1 MAETGAMAD
10 TDAVDA
16 IIAMWARERPELD
29 AAPMGIVGRISRLSR
44 LLDRELKDF
53 FAGHGLEFWEFDVLA
68 TLRRSGAPYEL
79 SPGALLKAAMVTS
92 GAITNR
98 ADRMEAKG
106 LVRRLRDPGDRRGV
120 RIRLTPA
127 GLELIE
133 ELMPKHVAN
142 ERRLLAALDADAQ
155 GTLTDLLRT
164 LAAGLGDTSLR

>member
-1 MAETGAMAD
+1 MTGGGAES
-10 TDAVDA
+10 DAVDA

-29 AAPMGIVGRISRLSR
+29 AGPMGIVGRISRLSR
-44 LLDRELKDF
+44 LLDKELKDF

-79 SPGALLKAAMVTS
+79 SAGSLLKTAMVTS

-98 ADRMEAKG
+98 VDRMAARG
-106 LVRRLRDPGDRRGV
+106 LVERLPDPEDRRGV

-133 ELMPKHVAN
+133 KLMPLHVAN
-142 ERRLLAALDADAQ
+142 EQRLLAALGAGDRDNLA
-155 GTLTDLLRT
+155 GLLRT
-164 LAAGLGDTSLR
+164 LSVGLGDTSLG